1 MGVMASPLNAGE
13 GPGSSARAGFFGSR
27 RIRVVASLG
36 AALALQGCAL
46 FGADPELAAAPPADI
61 VERDARIAA
70 LEGELQSAKSR
81 NAELERRLAELQKG
95 EKSAAAAPDVA
106 RPELKDEPGLAVATA
121 PSATPEIKPESVVA
135 AADAG
140 QALASAPAKPV
151 EAAPRLVQPTFAS
164 DEEIFE
170 NEAGD
175 AIETASVL
183 FGVHLASYRHEAEA
197 RAGWGKLQQDFPDE
211 LGLLE
216 PRLERV
222 VIEGRGAFLRLVGG
236 GFANE
241 EKASALCAR
250 LRAKS
255 AYCAVA
261 GFAGEKLARPD
272 TALR

>member
-1 MGVMASPLNAGE
+1 MGAIWSPSVLLIGNANG
-13 GPGSSARAGFFGSR
+13 GTARGRALIRQVAG
-27 RIRVVASLG
+27 VA
-36 AALALQGCAL
+36 AALAASGCAL
-46 FGADPELAAAPPADI
+46 FEGKPDFAAETAPEI
-61 VERDARIAA
+61 VQRDARIAS
-70 LEGELQSAKSR
+70 LES
-81 NAELERRLAELQKG
+81 ELEAVRSRYDELARKL
-95 EKSAAAAPDVA
+95 AAVQEDDRSSVAAEGPPP
-106 RPELKDEPGLAVATA
+106 PELKDGSGMGPAATTA
-121 PSATPEIKPESVVA
+121 SAAPEIKPETVVA

-140 QALASAPAKPV
+140 RALASAPAKPV
-151 EAAPRLVQPTFAS
+151 DAAPRLVQPTFAS

-175 AIETASVL
+175 AIPTTSVL

-197 RAGWGKLQQDFPDE
+197 RTGWVKLQQDFPDE

-222 VIEGRGAFLRLVGG
+222 VIEGRGEFLRLVGG
-236 GFANE
+236 GFASE
-241 EKASALCAR
+241 DKASALCLK

-261 GFAGEKLARPD
+261 GFAGEKLSRPD